1 MILEGLREGLLLLG
15 RLDPEVMGPIQ
26 VSLGVSGTATL
37 LAAALGVPLG
47 VLIGLGRF
55 QGKRLVLSLLN
66 TLMALP
72 TVLVGLVLY
81 SVLSR
86 QGLLGAA
93 DLLYTRGAMVV
104 GQVVLALPL
113 ITALAAAAVQQ
124 ADPRI
129 RQAALGLGASRA
141 RAGYAVAC
149 RSRAALV
156 AAVAAGFGRV
166 FTEVGISMMVGG
178 NILGETRNITT
189 GIAFETGKGEF
200 ARGVALGV
208 VLLAAALLVNLAVGL
223 FQLRGEDRGGAR

>member
-1 MILEGLREGLLLLG
+1 MILEGLREGVALLL
-15 RLDPEVMGPIQ
+15 RLDPEVVGPIQ
-26 VSLGVSGTATL
+26 VSLGVSGCATII
-37 LAAALGVPLG
+37 ATALGIPLG
-47 VLIGLGRF
+47 MLIGLSRF
-55 QGKRLVLSLLN
+55 TGKRLVLGLLN

-72 TVLVGLVLY
+72 TVLVGLLLY
-81 SVLSR
+81 ALLSR
-86 QGLLGAA
+86 QGLLGTA
-93 DLLYTRGAMVV
+93 DLLYTKGAMVV

-129 RQAALGLGASRA
+129 RQAALGLGASQM
-141 RAGYAVAC
+141 RAGYAVAG

-156 AAVAAGFGRV
+156 AGAAAGFGRV

-178 NILGETRNITT
+178 NISGETRNITT

-208 VLLAAALLVNLAVGL
+208 VLLAVALLVNLMVTL
-223 FQLRGEDRGGAR
+223 FQLRREEQ